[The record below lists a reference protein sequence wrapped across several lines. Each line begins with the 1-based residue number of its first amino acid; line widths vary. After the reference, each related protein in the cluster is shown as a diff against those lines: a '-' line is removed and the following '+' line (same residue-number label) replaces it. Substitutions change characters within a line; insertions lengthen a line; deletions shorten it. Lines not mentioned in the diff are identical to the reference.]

1 MNSNGVGVP
10 PLCFF
15 TKTFKKAGKEV
26 WNSSFSFCP
35 QPSWMHMNSFVQ
47 QGLKPEQHPKPQNVK
62 TTSRREKLFHWFQGK
77 MQSLPHVCYFKNRK
91 LPKALNQMCSKSC
104 SVTSFAQ
111 ARTHKALSEQSRGST
126 KLRKIIWEEPHKKA
140 VQCLCWTF
148 SQNMKLQNP
157 DAIGIKWKVSPQLF

>member
-62 TTSRREKLFHWFQGK
+62 TTRRREKLFHWFQGNT
-77 MQSLPHVCYFKNRK
+77 QSMPHVCSFKNRN
-91 LPKALNQMCSKSC
+91 LPQSLESNVFQELLCHAFCSSKNPQSPFRAIP
-104 SVTSFAQ
+104 SFYGAQ
-111 ARTHKALSEQSRGST
+111 ENN
-126 KLRKIIWEEPHKKA
+126 LRKTRQKGCPA
-140 VQCLCWTF
+140 SLLNLF
-148 SQNMKLQNP
+148 SENEVAKPRRHWN
-157 DAIGIKWKVSPQLF
+157 